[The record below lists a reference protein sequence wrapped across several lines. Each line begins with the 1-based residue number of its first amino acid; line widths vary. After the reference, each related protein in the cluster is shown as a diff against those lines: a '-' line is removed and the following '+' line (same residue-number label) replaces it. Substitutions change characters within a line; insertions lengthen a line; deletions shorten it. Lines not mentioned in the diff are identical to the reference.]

1 VEYKGLIRIGI
12 KVFMG
17 RKLLNI
23 SELSSSQT
31 QTGAYALILEVNG
44 SNKRIP
50 IIIGAYEAQA
60 IALQLE
66 GLKPSRPL
74 THDLFQS
81 FTNAFNISVLEVE
94 ISRFSEGVFY
104 SRIICFDGVHK
115 VEIDSRTSD
124 AVALA
129 VRFNCPIYCDDE
141 VIKQTAI
148 EMEVEEDDDDFLDFE
163 IPDDDFDKPEELS
176 VSELETLLQKMIDE
190 ENYEEASKIRDEINQ
205 RKNK

>member
-1 VEYKGLIRIGI
+1 
-12 KVFMG
+12 MG

-23 SELSSSQT
+23 SGLSSSQT
-31 QTGAYALILEVNG
+31 QTGAYALILEVDG
-44 SNKRIP
+44 SNRRIP

-74 THDLFQS
+74 THDLFKS
-81 FTNAFNISVLEVE
+81 FTDSFNITVLEVE
-94 ISRFSEGVFY
+94 IIRFSEGVFY
-104 SRIICFDGVHK
+104 SHILCFDGSQR

-129 VRFNCPIYCDDE
+129 VRFNCPIYCEDE
-141 VIKQTAI
+141 VINQTAI
-148 EMEVEEDDDDFLDFE
+148 MMDDEEEDMEDEDVFGMGESDDLPQTAQLTISEMEE
-163 IPDDDFDKPEELS
+163 
-176 VSELETLLQKMIDE
+176 LLQKMIDE
-190 ENYEEASKIRDEINQ
+190 ENYEEASRIRDEINQ

>member
-1 VEYKGLIRIGI
+1 
-12 KVFMG
+12 MA

-23 SELSSSQT
+23 TGLSSSQT

-74 THDLFQS
+74 THDLFLS
-81 FTNAFNISVLEVE
+81 FTNAFNVSVIEVE
-94 ISRFSEGVFY
+94 INRFSEGVFY
-104 SRIICFDGVHK
+104 SRIICFDGVNK

-129 VRFNCPIYCDDE
+129 VRFGCPIYCDDE
-141 VIKQTAI
+141 VVRQTAI
-148 EMEVEEDDDDFLDFE
+148 VMEEEVNEEEDAVTEFGF
-163 IPDDDFDKPEELS
+163 PEEEIEDMDVDLEVS
-176 VSELETLLQKMIDE
+176 ISELEVMLQKMIDE